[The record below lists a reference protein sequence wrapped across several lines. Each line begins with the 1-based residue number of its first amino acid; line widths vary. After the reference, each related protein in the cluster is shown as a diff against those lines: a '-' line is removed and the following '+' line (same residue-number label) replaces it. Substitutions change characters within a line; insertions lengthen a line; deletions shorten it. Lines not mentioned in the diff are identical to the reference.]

1 MLARDEDLSELPGIG
16 KDLADKITE
25 IVETGRLG
33 ALEKLEKDV
42 PAELSA
48 LMRLPGLGPKRVA
61 ALHEQLGIDTL
72 ADLEKAARAGD
83 VRALDGFGEKTE
95 KKLLDALVERRQ
107 VDNRTPLGE
116 AEQIAE
122 PLLDHLRNAR
132 GVERATIAGSY
143 RRRRDTVG
151 DIDIVVACEN
161 APPVMDRFVAYGDVA
176 EIVSKGDTRSTVRLR
191 CGVQVDLRVV
201 PPHSYGAALM
211 YLTGSKAHNIAVRR
225 LAVAKKLKINEYG
238 VFRGSKRIAGR
249 TEEELYAKVGLSY
262 IEPELREDRGE
273 IEAARN
279 HRLPRLVT
287 VEDLRGDLHAHTNAT
302 DGSDTLEAIVDAA
315 RARGYRYVAITDHT
329 QRLTVAHGLDRKRL
343 GKQVDA
349 IERLNAKLERFT
361 VLASAEVDILEDG
374 SLDLPD
380 DVLDKLD
387 LTICAIHYKFDLTR
401 EKQTERVIRAMDN
414 PHFNVFAHPTG
425 RLLGEREPYAIDL
438 ERIMDAALERGC
450 YLEVNAQP
458 ARLDL
463 DDVHCKLAKERGLKV
478 AISTDAHRAGD
489 LEKMRFGVAQA
500 RRGWLEPADVLN
512 TRSVSALRKLLK
524 RT

>member
-1 MLARDEDLSELPGIG
+1 
-16 KDLADKITE
+16 
-25 IVETGRLG
+25 
-33 ALEKLEKDV
+33 
-42 PAELSA
+42 
-48 LMRLPGLGPKRVA
+48 
-61 ALHEQLGIDTL
+61 
-72 ADLEKAARAGD
+72 
-83 VRALDGFGEKTE
+83 
-95 KKLLDALVERRQ
+95 
-107 VDNRTPLGE
+107 
-116 AEQIAE
+116 
-122 PLLDHLRNAR
+122 
-132 GVERATIAGSY
+132 
-143 RRRRDTVG
+143 
-151 DIDIVVACEN
+151 
-161 APPVMDRFVAYGDVA
+161 
-176 EIVSKGDTRSTVRLR
+176 
-191 CGVQVDLRVV
+191 
-201 PPHSYGAALM
+201 M